1 MRRTLGIA
9 ALGAALALPAA
20 ARADGD
26 PASDVLLLQE
36 SFLPYSP
43 KVPKP
48 VADGLGAT
56 LKQSRA
62 AGYPLKVAIIATPQ
76 DLGSVPQYFGKP
88 QPYASFLEREIAFDK
103 PEPLLVV
110 MPAGYGTAAL
120 GPEAG
125 KALDG
130 LPPPQPTGDALGRSA
145 IDASL
150 RLAKAA
156 GHPVPPPKLP
166 KSSSSSG
173 GGTSPAIVFGV
184 PVLLLALGG
193 APAALRS
200 RQSGREEAK
209 T

>member
-1 MRRTLGIA
+1 MGRTLVIAPPIA
-9 ALGAALALPAA
+9 APAPPPPPRAGGGPAGDALRPP
-20 ARADGD
+20 G
-26 PASDVLLLQE
+26 

-88 QPYASFLEREIAFDK
+88 QPYASFLEREIAFNK

-130 LPPPQPTGDALGRSA
+130 LPSPQPTGDALGRSA

-166 KSSSSSG
+166 KSS
-173 GGTSPAIVFGV
+173 
-184 PVLLLALGG
+184 
-193 APAALRS
+193 
-200 RQSGREEAK
+200 
-209 T
+209 